1 MIINDSTFIRTCDV
15 WARARAR
22 LVVAL
27 RCDRCCQMASA
38 DDDDFDWGSREC
50 TPSENNVCGEP
61 CDFYDAYAT
70 CPSHVSRAGKKRKI
84 TASPSFAARQ
94 SATLPSRRR

>member
-1 MIINDSTFIRTCDV
+1 
-15 WARARAR
+15 
-22 LVVAL
+22 
-27 RCDRCCQMASA
+27 MASA

-70 CPSHVSRAGKKRKI
+70 CPSHVSRAGKKKKNYRVAVI
-84 TASPSFAARQ
+84 CCAPVRHTAVTTTLI
-94 SATLPSRRR
+94 ATF